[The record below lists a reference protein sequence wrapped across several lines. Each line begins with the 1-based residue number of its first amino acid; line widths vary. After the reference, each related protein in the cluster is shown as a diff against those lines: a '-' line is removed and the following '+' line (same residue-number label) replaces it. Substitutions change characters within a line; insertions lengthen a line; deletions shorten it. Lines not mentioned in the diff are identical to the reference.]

1 MDKREFLEI
10 LKGQLSGQMP
20 EERVDGHVRYYRDYI
35 EDAVRRGKS
44 EDVVIGE
51 LGDPRLIAK
60 TLVDTGAVPE
70 RFSSGEENGS
80 GGYGGGSGG
89 GYGSGSA
96 GYGDSGSGYEG
107 YGDADSGAG
116 YGKPKRVRRL
126 DLSTWWGKAIVI
138 LIAAAALALLF
149 VALSVILPVFVIGCV
164 VIYLVSHFRKK

>member
-20 EERVDGHVRYYRDYI
+20 EERVAGHMRYYRDYI

-60 TLVDTGAVPE
+60 TLVDTGAAPE
-70 RFSSGEENGS
+70 QFSSGEGNGS
-80 GGYGGGSGG
+80 GGYGNSSGYGGGSGYGGDSGG
-89 GYGSGSA
+89 GYE
-96 GYGDSGSGYEG
+96 GYE
-107 YGDADSGAG
+107 DADSGAG

-149 VALSVILPVFVIGCV
+149 VALSVILPIFVIGCV